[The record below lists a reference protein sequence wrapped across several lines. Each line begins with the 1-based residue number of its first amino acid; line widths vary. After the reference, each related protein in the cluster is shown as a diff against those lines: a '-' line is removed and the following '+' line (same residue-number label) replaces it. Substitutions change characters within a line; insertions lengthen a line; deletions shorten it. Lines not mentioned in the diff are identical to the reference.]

1 MIRDIYLHGSLG
13 EKYGEHHRF
22 DVSTVAEFVQAMFCF
37 RKDFVDDIGNGS
49 WEILSG
55 NPGDLVAMTEDML
68 KFELGNA
75 PEIHIAPVVSGSGGG
90 DGKGI
95 LSVVTGVAMVAASFV
110 IPGSGLVAG
119 TGMYFAGTSIGMSFS
134 SLAMMGG
141 LMMLGGVS
149 QLMAK
154 SPKGKD
160 AIGSESKNS
169 FILGGVQNV
178 TEEGACLPVQFGRV
192 RYGGIVVS
200 AGLSVEQINAW
211 DGNVPAAGQSSGG
224 VSWNEMVSV
233 LATVNSNQMG
243 TIKPDGGKSYRS
255 GTDVVYS
262 ITPSSGCSISDVK
275 VDGSSV
281 GAVSS
286 YTFTNIQKTSG
297 DYDHTIHVTFSGPS
311 GYYETNMNDE
321 GGVFDGLG

>member
-1 MIRDIYLHGSLG
+1 MIRDFYLHGSLG
-13 EKYGEHHRF
+13 DKYGEHHRF
-22 DVSTVAEFVQAMFCF
+22 EVSTIAEFVQAMFCF
-37 RKDFVDDIGNGS
+37 HKDFIDFIANDS
-49 WEILSG
+49 WLILSG
-55 NPGDLVAMTEDML
+55 RPGSFIVMTEDML
-68 KFELGNA
+68 DMQLGNTN
-75 PEIHIAPVVSGSGGG
+75 EVHISPSISGSGGG
-90 DGKGI
+90 DNKGV
-95 LSVVTGVAMVAASFV
+95 LQTVAGAAIAIVAVAASV
-110 IPGSGLVAG
+110 YTGGGSLALYG
-119 TGMYFAGTSIGMSFS
+119 GMSVSYS
-134 SLAMMGG
+134 SMAMMGG

-149 QLMAK
+149 QLIAK

-224 VSWNEMVSV
+224 ISWNEMVSV

-243 TIKPDGGKSYRS
+243 TIKPDGGKSYRA

-311 GYYETNMNDE
+311 RYYETNMNDE